1 MSKEKQYINIIRTNQ
16 NIKVDYQ
23 VLESNSI
30 TQTSQ
35 SVFLLQ
41 DNIFSSDTLFKL
53 HSLEQNIS
61 QTYISALC
69 ESKEQNIVSNKEV
82 KSKNCSYIPFDA
94 TRNIELNNTIV
105 DAATLFNNNGNIDY
119 LYSPF
124 TILYTHLQENLEENS
139 LNLFIHND
147 NIYALILNEE
157 KRSVD
162 SAIKSITPFSEIK
175 NSEFYNDEVVE
186 QKLYEEVYQLE
197 LTDIISSL
205 TKSYYEKFNN
215 SNFIEKVN
223 IFYSMKQLS
232 DEQLNNLSDEIM
244 MDITYNSI
252 HLDNMLY
259 SIVQKN
265 NAAKYSFIN
274 PRNKKTS
281 FSIFTWFLIAVLT
294 TGIVALFIILL
305 DNDKEDIKEEVTQEI
320 HEEPTQETKIQ
331 KIIQDIKIPDHR
343 YINEAR
349 IAMIQNLFDTIDDQS
364 VLKEIQIQEKE
375 STMICDFFTLEAQ
388 KQFFETNIVK
398 LYKKSEIVL
407 MSESKDALTTI
418 VTNNELL
425 EPMKIEY
432 KNYILANN
440 VYMDSV
446 ASEVYLQKLLGDDVK
461 IIFENE
467 TTQKYNIQN
476 FTLTIHVKEPVHFYK
491 MIESISKQSY
501 SILLSYP
508 IEFIKTTDSLEVT
521 FSLFL
526 NQNKKESDK

>member
-23 VLESNSI
+23 VLEGDSI

-53 HSLEQNIS
+53 QALEQNIPH
-61 QTYISALC
+61 TYISALC
-69 ESKEQNIVSNKEV
+69 ESKDQRIVSNKEI
-82 KSKNCSYIPFDA
+82 KSKDCSYIPFDA
-94 TRNIELNNTIV
+94 TSNIELHNTIV

-124 TILYTHLQENLEENS
+124 TLLYKHLQENLEENS

-147 NIYALILNEE
+147 NIYALILNED
-157 KRSVD
+157 KRVVQ

-186 QKLYEEVYQLE
+186 QKFYEEIYQLE

-205 TKSYYEKFNN
+205 TKSYYEQFNN

-223 IFYSMKQLS
+223 IFYSMKQLIE
-232 DEQLNNLSDEIM
+232 EQLAALSDEIM
-244 MDITYNSI
+244 MDISYNSI
-252 HLDNMLY
+252 HIDSLLY
-259 SIVQKN
+259 SISQQN
-265 NAAKYSFIN
+265 TASKYSFIN

-281 FSIFTWFLIAVLT
+281 FSVITWIIIAILT
-294 TGIVALFIILL
+294 TLIVAMAIILL
-305 DNDKEDIKEEVTQEI
+305 DTKEDQQEEIVQEV
-320 HEEPTQETKIQ
+320 QEQ
-331 KIIQDIKIPDHR
+331 KIEERKVQKVIQDIKIPDHQA
-343 YINEAR
+343 INEVT
-349 IAMIQNLFDTIDDQS
+349 ISMIKNLFDTIDDQS

-388 KQFFETNIVK
+388 KKFFEMNIIK

-407 MSESKDALTTI
+407 MSENQNALTTI
-418 VTNNELL
+418 ITNNE
-425 EPMKIEY
+425 PINPRQIEY

-440 VYMDSV
+440 TYMDSI
-446 ASEVYLQKLLGDDVK
+446 ASEKYLQQLLGNDVK
-461 IIFENE
+461 IVFENE
-467 TTQKYNIQN
+467 NTEKYTTQN
-476 FTLTIHVKEPVHFYK
+476 FTLTVHIKEPLHFYK
-491 MIESISKQSY
+491 IVESISKQSY
-501 SILLSYP
+501 SIVLSYP
-508 IEFIKTTDSLEVT
+508 IEFVQTTDNLEVT
-521 FSLFL
+521 FGLL
-526 NQNKKESDK
+526 INQNKQEDVK